1 MSSKR
6 SSPSSSSLLSAASF
20 AAAEAASTTESA
32 HSVIRHVCYHY
43 QMQTGVFFFIF
54 NLFDCL
60 ATLLCGSGSWIRISF
75 YADPDP
81 GRQNQLGKSVKK
93 LYGTYHFTWKIL
105 NFFVFL
111 KKKLKILNL
120 TKKMG
125 NFFFLKYRYQ
135 YFLAIFSNFCLLPP
149 ESGFASSMGIW
160 IHEVPYPLC
169 GMGSAPVYIF
179 TWRI

>member
-1 MSSKR
+1 MFPVSADGLTEVKSPVSSKR

-43 QMQTGVFFFIF
+43 QMQTGVFFLIF

-93 LYGTYHFTWKIL
+93 IIRYLPLYLENIKKIC
-105 NFFVFL
+105 FFEE
-111 KKKLKILNL
+111 K
-120 TKKMG
+120 TKNIKF
-125 NFFFLKYRYQ
+125 N
-135 YFLAIFSNFCLLPP
+135 
-149 ESGFASSMGIW
+149 
-160 IHEVPYPLC
+160 
-169 GMGSAPVYIF
+169 
-179 TWRI
+179 